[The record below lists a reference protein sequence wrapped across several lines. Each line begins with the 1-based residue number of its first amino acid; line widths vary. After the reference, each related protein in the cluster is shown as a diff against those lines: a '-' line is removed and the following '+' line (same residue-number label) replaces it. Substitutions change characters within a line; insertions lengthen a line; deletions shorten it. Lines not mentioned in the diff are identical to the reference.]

1 MHRKLAAHATVDF
14 HGIGNED
21 IFYGKAVPELRQVT
35 IALSKDERLKQS
47 GLDGGQLLTVRVRF
61 GSKPAVSPLARHV
74 RSTLE
79 SRHRQAAP
87 AYPFDARNRHTHL
100 FHGLRQHE

>member
-74 RSTLE
+74 RSTLD
-79 SRHRQAAP
+79 SVAKVVLLKVSKILRAT
-87 AYPFDARNRHTHL
+87 DAV
-100 FHGLRQHE
+100 FV